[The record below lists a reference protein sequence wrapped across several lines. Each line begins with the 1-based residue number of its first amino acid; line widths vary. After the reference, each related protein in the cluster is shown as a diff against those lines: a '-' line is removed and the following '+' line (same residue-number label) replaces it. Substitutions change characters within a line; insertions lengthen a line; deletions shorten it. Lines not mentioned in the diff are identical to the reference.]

1 MMPFCACMS
10 GGFQFRVI
18 DSDVVASKIKFSG
31 GMLGATKCES
41 AKEEYFMMK
50 HKQKTD
56 SVHNANQLIDCNPN
70 SKNTTFR
77 TITFLNYVL
86 NTCYL

>member
-1 MMPFCACMS
+1 MMPFCDCMS

-41 AKEEYFMMK
+41 AQGEYFMMK

-56 SVHNANQLIDCNPN
+56 LVHNAHQLIDCNPN
-70 SKNTTFR
+70 SKNTTFL